1 MIKLLSR
8 IFIKNNGEYENP
20 KVRGA
25 YGILCGAVGIFLN
38 VLLFAGKFIA
48 GTISKSVAVTADAFN
63 NLADAGSSIITMF
76 GFKLAGQKPDPEHPF
91 GHGRF
96 EYISGLLVSIA
107 IILMGIELLKSSV
120 DKIIHPEMTE
130 FSYLTVGILAA
141 SILVKLYMSFYN
153 KHIGKKI
160 DSAALKATGTDSL
173 SDTIS
178 TVVVLISVIV
188 SHYFK
193 IAIDGYCGLAVA
205 AFVLYSGIKSA
216 KETITPLLGIPP
228 EPEFVKQVEE
238 TVLKYEGVTGI
249 HDMIVHDYGPG
260 RLMVSLH
267 AEMATDENSDIF
279 KMHDIIDNIE
289 KDIKENLNCEITIHL
304 DPVAANDE
312 RTNRLKEKVTA
323 ILNGLDKVLTL
334 HDFRIVPGETHTNL
348 IFDIVI
354 PFKYSMSDNEVSEY
368 MKKAIHEM
376 DDGQY
381 FAVINIDHAYVKPPQ
396 KA

>member
-38 VLLFAGKFIA
+38 ILLFAGKFIA